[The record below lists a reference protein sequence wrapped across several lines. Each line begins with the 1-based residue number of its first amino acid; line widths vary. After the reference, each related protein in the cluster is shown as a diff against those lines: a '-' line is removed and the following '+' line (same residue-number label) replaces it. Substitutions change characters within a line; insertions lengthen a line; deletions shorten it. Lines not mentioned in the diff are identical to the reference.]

1 MGAGRTGGGGGAGD
15 FALTSWPSGYG
26 FLTLEEVDSTN
37 EEARRRARAGEAG
50 PLWITAARQ
59 TSGKG
64 RRGRVWIA
72 PPGNLS
78 ATLLIRPAGPA
89 AVWAQLSFVAAV
101 ATAEMLAKELR
112 GGEVALKWPNDVL
125 AGGKKIAGILLE
137 SETASDGIAAWL
149 AVGIGVNLRAFP
161 DDTDLPATA
170 VAALGATP
178 PTPDDA
184 LLDLAD
190 AFAKWYET
198 WREGGFAPVR
208 EAWLARAHGLG
219 SRIRVRLA
227 REEITGVFRDIDDA
241 GALVLGLPGG
251 VERKV
256 SAGEVFF

>member
-1 MGAGRTGGGGGAGD
+1 MTG
-15 FALTSWPSGYG
+15 WPAGYG
-26 FLTLEEVDSTN
+26 LLKLPEVDSTN
-37 EEARRRARAGEAG
+37 EEARRRARAGEPG

-78 ATLLIRPAGPA
+78 ATLLVRPSRPA
-89 AVWAQLSFVAAV
+89 AVCAQLSFVAAL
-101 ATAEMLAKELR
+101 AAADMLAKVLQ
-112 GGEVALKWPNDVL
+112 GGAIALKWPNDVL

-137 SETASDGIAAWL
+137 SETTADGVAAWL
-149 AVGIGVNLRAFP
+149 AIGIGINLKAFP
-161 DDTDLPATA
+161 NDTDLPATA
-170 VAALGATP
+170 VADLGATP

-190 AFAKWYET
+190 AFAKWYEA

-227 REEITGVFRDIDDA
+227 RDEITGVFRDIDDA

-251 VERKV
+251 VERKI